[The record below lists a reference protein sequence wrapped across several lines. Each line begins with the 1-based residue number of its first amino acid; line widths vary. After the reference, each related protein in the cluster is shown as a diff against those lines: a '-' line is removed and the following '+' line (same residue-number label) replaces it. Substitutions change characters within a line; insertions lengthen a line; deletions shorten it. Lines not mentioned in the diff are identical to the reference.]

1 MTRVT
6 TDAQLRVVTDA
17 SQRNATQRNAQVEWQ
32 DLVEPSVELALNFT
46 VGDLLAKRIA
56 VRLV

>member
-1 MTRVT
+1 
-6 TDAQLRVVTDA
+6 
-17 SQRNATQRNAQVEWQ
+17 VEWQ